1 MSTYHPEL
9 CDGESFMEITE
20 DEAAMLRCVVAVNR
34 RYAGQVRHYGRVAK
48 LRYLHDMR
56 CYSMRLSGLT
66 YAAIAEACG
75 LPPKVT
81 SSSPSCR
88 TCATSTRG
96 CKRASTP

>member
-20 DEAAMLRCVVAVNR
+20 DEAAMLRCVVSVNR
-34 RYAGQVRHYGRVAK
+34 RYAGQVRHYERVAK

-75 LPPKVT
+75 T
-81 SSSPSCR
+81 SAS
-88 TCATSTRG
+88 AARG
-96 CKRASTP
+96 AVMRVESGRYADEPVGTGW